1 MVKSSNRALFQIPD
15 YLTAFKS
22 YCYNDTKSIARSII
36 DGTFDEKAD
45 EDKLN
50 MIIYSTLTK
59 WEKPFFKAF
68 FLKHVDQKV
77 LDGEAPLNN
86 KDDDEIVYNEDLE
99 QSETIDYDESESQPT
114 LKIEITPNLPTIN
127 IQQIYSRQTLDK
139 QH

>member
-22 YCYNDTKSIARSII
+22 YSYNDTKSIAKSII

-45 EDKLN
+45 EDRLN
-50 MIIYSTLTK
+50 MMVYSTLTK

-68 FLKHVDQKV
+68 FLKHIDQKV
-77 LDGEAPLNN
+77 LDGENLVNN

-99 QSETIDYDESESQPT
+99 QSETIDYNESESQPT
-114 LKIEITPNLPTIN
+114 LDPEIIPNLPTIK
-127 IQQIYSRQTLDK
+127 IQKTQFLQT
-139 QH
+139 